1 MKVSYGGS
9 AALKPADETI
19 TVNLARKEVTA
30 QVVGSISKTY
40 DGTTAI
46 ENVTLEVPK
55 DALVNGDEI
64 QVTAT
69 AVYDSP
75 NVGTNIPVHLENVKV
90 TGADAAF
97 YQVTVPE
104 QITGTIVRKPDG
116 GSSGGSSSDSS
127 SGSSS
132 SKPQT
137 PDKGQTEPNL
147 GIVTGPGQDQSQ
159 WVQDE
164 NGWWL
169 RYPDGNYPKGSR
181 SIVTGGQQNDVRIFY
196 YWERINGA
204 WFAFDEKG
212 YAAVGWIYDS
222 SYQGWF
228 YLDINRGMMRTGW
241 QEIDG
246 KWYYFDHSG
255 TLAVNTVVDG
265 YPVGADGARLD

>member
-1 MKVSYGGS
+1 MI
-9 AALKPADETI
+9 LPAD
-19 TVNLARKEVTA
+19 LPH
-30 QVVGSISKTY
+30 
-40 DGTTAI
+40 
-46 ENVTLEVPK
+46 L
-55 DALVNGDEI
+55 
-64 QVTAT
+64 
-69 AVYDSP
+69 SP
-75 NVGTNIPVHLENVKV
+75 
-90 TGADAAF
+90 
-97 YQVTVPE
+97 
-104 QITGTIVRKPDG
+104 RRR
-116 GSSGGSSSDSS
+116 
-127 SGSSS
+127 
-132 SKPQT
+132 
-137 PDKGQTEPNL
+137 TEPNL

-246 KWYYFDHSG
+246 KWYYFDPSG

>member
-1 MKVSYGGS
+1 M
-9 AALKPADETI
+9 
-19 TVNLARKEVTA
+19 
-30 QVVGSISKTY
+30 
-40 DGTTAI
+40 
-46 ENVTLEVPK
+46 
-55 DALVNGDEI
+55 
-64 QVTAT
+64 
-69 AVYDSP
+69 
-75 NVGTNIPVHLENVKV
+75 
-90 TGADAAF
+90 
-97 YQVTVPE
+97 
-104 QITGTIVRKPDG
+104 
-116 GSSGGSSSDSS
+116 
-127 SGSSS
+127 
-132 SKPQT
+132 
-137 PDKGQTEPNL
+137 
-147 GIVTGPGQDQSQ
+147 
-159 WVQDE
+159 QDE

-246 KWYYFDHSG
+246 KWYYFDPSG